1 MQIQIK
7 CLYLQS
13 CSKNRPTNLGEVVEW
28 SITAVLKTVEL
39 KGSGGSNPSLSAN
52 NLKLSAKRWAFF
64 VQGRQELAPVR
75 TCAGKAQRPKG
86 RELQIVCKG
95 PRGERKGMWRTQC
108 GKSHGERGILARAP
122 PARRREKA
130 RTAWLIPSGERKGKD
145 NLQPPPTSDTPP
157 HPGRA
162 AESYRLSHS

>member
-1 MQIQIK
+1 MDEGDICFTDSIINKKNSHHPLQIQIK

-108 GKSHGERGILARAP
+108 GKSHGERGILART
-122 PARRREKA
+122 PAA
-130 RTAWLIPSGERKGKD
+130 SGKGACKGAKRLRKS
-145 NLQPPPTSDTPP
+145 LTL
-157 HPGRA
+157 R
-162 AESYRLSHS
+162 

>member
-1 MQIQIK
+1 MSKLSIQIPWHKHFTDGPVRSTSDHSANRAYNQFTNQKNSHHPLQIQIK

-75 TCAGKAQRPKG
+75 TCAGKAQRP
-86 RELQIVCKG
+86 
-95 PRGERKGMWRTQC
+95 
-108 GKSHGERGILARAP
+108 
-122 PARRREKA
+122 
-130 RTAWLIPSGERKGKD
+130 
-145 NLQPPPTSDTPP
+145 
-157 HPGRA
+157 
-162 AESYRLSHS
+162 

>member
-1 MQIQIK
+1 MNQKNSHHPLQIQIK

-75 TCAGKAQRPKG
+75 TCAGKAQRPQG

-95 PRGERKGMWRTQC
+95 PAASGKGCGARSAANPTEREGFLQGPLRRAERERKFTT
-108 GKSHGERGILARAP
+108 S
-122 PARRREKA
+122 
-130 RTAWLIPSGERKGKD
+130 
-145 NLQPPPTSDTPP
+145 PTSDTPP